1 MEFLTSFSDLWG
13 NFVGFQGMLCCQL
26 CQLCQ
31 PRHVPGN
38 EGKKVFVVGQNLA
51 KKYWIAVHYISV
63 HYITLHTSHHI
74 TLHEIT
80 GQLHYITFT
89 LLRLAI
95 VALNG

>member
-38 EGKKVFVVGQNLA
+38 EGKKVFAVGQNLA

-63 HYITLHTSHHI
+63 HYITYIHHI
-74 TLHEIT
+74 TSHYMKSPDNYIT
-80 GQLHYITFT
+80 SHLHY
-89 LLRLAI
+89 LDLP
-95 VALNG
+95 